1 MTTNTNV
8 QNSNAQDTATPQ
20 NSNVQ
25 NTATPQNRQAQQNT
39 QTPSLFQPADLG
51 TLHLPNRLVM
61 APMTR
66 TRAGADG
73 VPQAIT
79 ATYYAQ
85 RATAGLIIAEATT
98 PNRIGRTYANIPA
111 IHADEHITGWRTVTD
126 AVAAQGGRMFLQLQH
141 GGRIGHPEN
150 SGLHPVAPSP
160 VALPEPIHTPGG
172 ERESVVPRELT
183 VDEIGRT
190 VADFAAAARNAV
202 EAGFAG
208 VEVHGANGY
217 LLHQFL
223 AGNTNRRTDAYG
235 GPVANRIRFVV
246 EVVRAVAAEIGPERV
261 GLRVSPGFTGQG
273 MAEGDTADIYRA
285 LIGELAGDGLAYLH
299 VVFADPEDAVFQ
311 ELRKTWPG
319 ILIANPVLGWGQPLP
334 ADGGRAAA
342 ERLLAAG
349 ADLISFGRGFLANP
363 DLVERLRTGAPL
375 NPLRDGLMY
384 TGGAEGYLDY
394 PTLAA

>member
-1 MTTNTNV
+1 MTTKTAKTTKTAHKNATNTANT
-8 QNSNAQDTATPQ
+8 TAT
-20 NSNVQ
+20 NA
-25 NTATPQNRQAQQNT
+25 NTANTRTPG
-39 QTPSLFQPADLG
+39 LFQPADLG
-51 TLHLPNRLVM
+51 PLHLPNRLVM

-73 VPQAIT
+73 VPQPIM

-85 RATAGLIIAEATT
+85 RATAGLIIAEAAT
-98 PNRIGRTYANIPA
+98 PNRVGRTYADIPA
-111 IHADEHITGWRTVTD
+111 IHADEHVTGWRTVTD
-126 AVAAQGGRMFLQLQH
+126 AVAAAGGRMFLQLQH

-160 VALPEPIHTPGG
+160 VALPETIHTPGG
-172 ERESVVPRELT
+172 HRESVVPRELT
-183 VDEIGRT
+183 ADEIGRT
-190 VADFAAAARNAV
+190 VADFAAAARRAV

-223 AGNTNRRTDAYG
+223 ARNTNRRTDGYG

-273 MAEGDTADIYRA
+273 MAEGDTAAIYRA
-285 LIGELAGDGLAYLH
+285 LTGELAGDGLAYLH

-311 ELRKTWPG
+311 ELRKAWPG
-319 ILIANPVLGWGQPLP
+319 TLIANPVLGWGQPLP
-334 ADGGRAAA
+334 EDGGLAAA
-342 ERLLAAG
+342 GRLLAAG

-384 TGGAEGYLDY
+384 TGGAEG
-394 PTLAA
+394 